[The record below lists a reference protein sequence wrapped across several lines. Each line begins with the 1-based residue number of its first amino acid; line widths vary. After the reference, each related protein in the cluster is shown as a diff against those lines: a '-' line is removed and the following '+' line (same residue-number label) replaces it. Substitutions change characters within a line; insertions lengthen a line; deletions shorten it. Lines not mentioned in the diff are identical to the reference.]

1 MAHILIIDDEE
12 PIRMLIQQALE
23 GAGHHVS
30 NAPGVREGL
39 SLLYQVPTD
48 LVILDILMPDCDG
61 FEAIQILTREFPR
74 TRILAISGGGIGEHL
89 DLLGVARKFGAHDTL
104 DKPFELSTLLDRVEI
119 ALAEG
124 SPRPLSAP

>member
-1 MAHILIIDDEE
+1 VAHILIDDEE

-48 LVILDILMPDCDG
+48 LVILDILMPDGDG

-74 TRILAISGGGIGEHL
+74 TRILAISGGGGMMEHL
-89 DLLGVARKFGAHDTL
+89 DLLGVAKKFGAHDAL

-124 SPRPLSAP
+124 SARP